1 MCSPLI
7 TVLITAYNY
16 GQFVEQ
22 AIDSV
27 LEQDFPHD
35 QVQIVV
41 VDDGSTDDTRER
53 IAKYASRVEYF
64 YKPNGG
70 QASTLNFG
78 IDKSRGEIIALL
90 DADDL
95 FLPGKLEKIADAF
108 QRDPALGM
116 VYHRLQEW
124 NMQTDARLVREF
136 SAVSGDIHA
145 APDQYR
151 LYVPQPTSAI
161 AFRRTSLCRLIP
173 IPEQIRMLADCY
185 LVALIPLL
193 SSILAISES
202 LAVYRIHGANSYSSA
217 EQQLPMETRRNR
229 FGMWKLLI
237 DAMRKWLADN
247 GYTKK
252 QPVVRLFL
260 DRWAVYEGSYEAQ
273 VEPPG
278 RWRFFLYLMTYI
290 RCYGANMSLRLRFIN
305 YVNAFGAL
313 LVGYKHFHL
322 LDQWRLKATAV
333 ARGVLKRSQ
342 SA

>member
-1 MCSPLI
+1 MSSPLI

-27 LEQDFPHD
+27 LAQDFPRD

-41 VDDGSTDDTRER
+41 VDDGSTDGTLER
-53 IAKYASRVEYF
+53 VAKYGSRVEYF

-78 IDKSRGEIIALL
+78 IDKARGEIIALL

-95 FLPGKLEKIADAF
+95 FAPDKLEKVAHAF
-108 QRDPALGM
+108 RGDPSLGM
-116 VYHRLQEW
+116 VYHSLQEW
-124 NMQTDARLVREF
+124 NMRTDARVDREF

-145 APDQYR
+145 APDQFR
-151 LYVPQPTSAI
+151 LFVPQPTSAI
-161 AFRRTSLCRLIP
+161 AFRRAALRRLLP
-173 IPEQIRMLADCY
+173 IPEEIRMLADCY

-193 SSILAISES
+193 SPILAISES
-202 LAVYRIHGANSYSSA
+202 LAVYRIHGANAYSTV
-217 EQQLPMETRRNR
+217 EQQIPMEARKSRLQ
-229 FGMWKLLI
+229 MWKILI
-237 DAMRKWLADN
+237 DAMRGWLAEN

-252 QPVVRLFL
+252 EPVVRLFL
-260 DRWAVYEGSYEAQ
+260 DVWRVNEGTYEAQ

-278 RWRFFLYLMTYI
+278 RWRFFVHLMTYM
-290 RCYGANMSLRLRFIN
+290 RCYGADMSWRLRFIN

-313 LVGYKHFHL
+313 VVGYRHFHV
-322 LDQWRLKATAV
+322 LDEWRLKATALV
-333 ARGVLKRSQ
+333 RGY
-342 SA
+342 